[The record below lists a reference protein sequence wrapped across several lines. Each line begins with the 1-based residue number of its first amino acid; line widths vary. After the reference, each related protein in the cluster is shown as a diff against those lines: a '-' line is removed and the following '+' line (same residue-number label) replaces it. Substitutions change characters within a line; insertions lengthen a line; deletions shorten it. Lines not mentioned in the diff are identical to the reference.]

1 MKTYLA
7 PKSGGRIIVFPDQVK
22 SAPSDL
28 IALGLSP
35 QQESEFLLGNTHWIP
50 EMIQGQPTG
59 NGTLSL
65 PPVEVPRVI
74 ANWRAKAVI
83 ELHGLTEEVEAAL
96 AAMEGEAGITA
107 RAAWNGNAD
116 FARHGA
122 TVTALATTLSL
133 NSAQLDAMFIQ
144 AAALEV

>member
-7 PKSGGRIIVFPDQVK
+7 PKNGGKIIVYPHQVK
-22 SAPSDL
+22 SVPSDL
-28 IALGLSP
+28 IALGLTP
-35 QQESEFLLGNTHWIP
+35 EQESDFLAGNTHWIP
-50 EMIQGQPTG
+50 EMVLGQPTG
-59 NGTLSL
+59 NGALSL

-83 ELHGLTEEVEAAL
+83 ELHGLTAQVEAAL

-133 NSAQLDAMFIQ
+133 TSTQLDAMFIQ

>member
-1 MKTYLA
+1 MVRVISKGSPPPSPAYFTREA
-7 PKSGGRIIVFPDQVK
+7 TSDQETDIIAGRTWWTPVLDERG
-22 SAPSDL
+22 
-28 IALGLSP
+28 IA
-35 QQESEFLLGNTHWIP
+35 
-50 EMIQGQPTG
+50 TG
-59 NGTLSL
+59 EGTLST
-65 PPVEVPRVI
+65 PAPKVPSTI

-83 ELHGLTEEVEAAL
+83 ELHGLTSQVEAAL
-96 AAMEGEAGITA
+96 AAMEGETGITA

-133 NSAQLDAMFIQ
+133 TPAQLDAMFIQ